1 MRRFT
6 NDRVQCPGR
15 TDAPEA
21 ALILLAGGMSRRMGR
36 NKALL
41 PIHGRPMFQHILEQL
56 EPHFAE
62 VLVSG
67 TCTGATAPPGITVV
81 PDRVPQQG
89 PLRGIASCL
98 EVTRHDLNFVVAC
111 DMPEIDV
118 DRVLGMLSAAEGFD
132 VVVERDAQGRWEPLF
147 GVYRRSALAVAREVL
162 DRGGRR
168 IVEIYP
174 QLRVRIMDPSGDGPL
189 FNIND
194 ESEYQQY
201 LAQMHEGER

>member
-1 MRRFT
+1 MSRLTSDRDRR
-6 NDRVQCPGR
+6 PER
-15 TDAPEA
+15 TGAPEA

-41 PIHGRPMFQHILEQL
+41 PIDGRPMFQVILGRL
-56 EPHFAE
+56 APLFTE

-67 TCTGATAPPGITVV
+67 SCPEAVGIPGVTVV
-81 PDRVPQQG
+81 PDRVQGQG

-111 DMPEIDV
+111 DMPGIDV
-118 DRVLGMLSAAEGFD
+118 SRALGMLSVAEGFD